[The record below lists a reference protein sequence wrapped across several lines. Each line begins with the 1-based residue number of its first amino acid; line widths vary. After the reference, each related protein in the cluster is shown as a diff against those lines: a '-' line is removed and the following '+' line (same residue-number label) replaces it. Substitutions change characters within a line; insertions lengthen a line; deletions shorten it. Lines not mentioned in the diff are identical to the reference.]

1 MNQNLKITYT
11 YQHKESGNRLQ
22 RTFTL
27 SEIKAG
33 EDDAHLAIIPGY
45 EIEKISTELECI
57 LGGTLCNL
65 VNQMRDTSKIDLVVF
80 DDVLG
85 QADDAIMLWRGK

>member
-1 MNQNLKITYT
+1 MNLNLKITYT

-22 RTFTL
+22 RTFSI

-45 EIEKISTELECI
+45 ELVRIEDEK
-57 LGGTLCNL
+57 
-65 VNQMRDTSKIDLVVF
+65 
-80 DDVLG
+80 
-85 QADDAIMLWRGK
+85 